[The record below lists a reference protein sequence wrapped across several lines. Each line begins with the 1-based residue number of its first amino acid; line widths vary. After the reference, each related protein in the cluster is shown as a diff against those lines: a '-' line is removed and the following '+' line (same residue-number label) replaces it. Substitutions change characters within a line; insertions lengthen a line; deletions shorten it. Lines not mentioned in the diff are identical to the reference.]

1 MASFADCSTD
11 DQKWETNKMTDEE
24 RKMLY
29 EIAGEANCHKRLI
42 TFAWIVS
49 LASLVFNL
57 AVLALV
63 VINKWR

>member
-1 MASFADCSTD
+1 
-11 DQKWETNKMTDEE
+11 MTDEE

-29 EIAGEANCHKRLI
+29 QIAGEAGCHKRLI

-49 LASLVFNL
+49 LASLIFNL

-63 VINKWR
+63 ILNNGGVK

>member
-1 MASFADCSTD
+1 
-11 DQKWETNKMTDEE
+11 MTDEE

-29 EIAGEANCHKRLI
+29 QIAGEANCHKKLI
-42 TFAWIVS
+42 IFAWIVS
-49 LASLVFNL
+49 LVSLIFNV

>member
-1 MASFADCSTD
+1 
-11 DQKWETNKMTDEE
+11 MTDEE

-29 EIAGEANCHKRLI
+29 QIAGEANCHKRLI

-63 VINKWR
+63 VINNEGVK

>member
-1 MASFADCSTD
+1 
-11 DQKWETNKMTDEE
+11 MTDEE

-29 EIAGEANCHKRLI
+29 EIAGEAGCHKRLI
-42 TFAWIVS
+42 TIAWFVS
-49 LASLVFNL
+49 LASLMFNL